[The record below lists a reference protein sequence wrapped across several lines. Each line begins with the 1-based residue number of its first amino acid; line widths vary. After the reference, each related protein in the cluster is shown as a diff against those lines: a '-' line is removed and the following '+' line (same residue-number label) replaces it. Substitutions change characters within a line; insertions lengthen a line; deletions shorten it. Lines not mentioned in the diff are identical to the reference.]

1 MSSQVFPTPPAGSGG
16 GGGGTPAS
24 TVTATTVFGQ
34 SSAVGTSTDYARA
47 DHVHGSPN
55 TPPTYGSD
63 LSDGSPDFN
72 GTATVLGIIPVSSL
86 YSLNQNIVADTVT
99 IRTGVRVFTNGY
111 VIFAKKLTIEAGGF
125 LSANGNNA
133 SGITGGA
140 AYTNLGY
147 LGWTAGN
154 GGTGITRTTAGAT
167 SGNAGA
173 GSGGSSAGGTGG
185 SGGAIGATAGGA
197 GSTTSML
204 AANQFKLWRT
214 EFPSMTGW
222 KLPPTGTGT
231 SMALVNGGGG
241 GGAGSVSY
249 TSGTGNAISGGG
261 GGAAGVLAIKV
272 GELDNLGTIEAVGG
286 NGANGTV
293 AVTAVATASGGGG
306 GAGGVIHAVVDTVTN
321 LGTFNVSGGAGGNS
335 ASTAVPPVTA
345 PGMLGTPG
353 TFVLIVGGV
362 AQ

>member
-1 MSSQVFPTPPAGSGG
+1 MSTQVFPTPPSGG

-24 TVTATTVFGQ
+24 TVTSTTVFGQ

-72 GTATVLGIIPVSSL
+72 GTATVLGIIPSSST
-86 YSLNQNIVADTVT
+86 YTLNQNVIADTMT
-99 IRTGVRVFTNGY
+99 IRTGIRVIAAGY
-111 VIFAKKLTIEAGGF
+111 VIYAKKLTIEAGGF

-133 SGITGGA
+133 SSSTAGA
-140 AYTNLGY
+140 AFTNTGY
-147 LGWTAGN
+147 LGWSAGA
-154 GGTGITRTTAGAT
+154 GGNGITRTTAGAT

-185 SGGAIGATAGGA
+185 SGGAVGATAGGA

-214 EFPSMTGW
+214 EFPSVTGW

-231 SMALVNGGGG
+231 GMTLVNGGGG
-241 GGAGSVSY
+241 GGGGSVSY
-249 TSGTGNAISGGG
+249 ASGTGNAISGGG
-261 GGAAGVLAIKV
+261 GGAAGVIGIKV
-272 GELDNLGTIEAVGG
+272 GELNNLGTIEAVGG
-286 NGANGTV
+286 SGANGTV

-306 GAGGVIHAVVDTVTN
+306 GSGGVIHAVVDTVTS
-321 LGTFNVSGGAGGNS
+321 LGTFSVAGGGSGNS

-353 TFVLIVGGV
+353 TFVLFVGGV